1 MFGVASYVDRLTEK
15 HSDLVEVI
23 DDTEFLQSVASVK
36 VVACQAAAAI
46 TNRALQVCGGTGFS
60 RKHPIERYF
69 RDARAGSL
77 MGPADDILR
86 VLIGQRALGLP
97 YPWE

>member
-1 MFGVASYVDRLTEK
+1 
-15 HSDLVEVI
+15 
-23 DDTEFLQSVASVK
+23 VASVK
-36 VVACQAAAAI
+36 IVATQASAAVCSLAM
-46 TNRALQVCGGTGFS
+46 QVCGGIGFS

-69 RDARAGSL
+69 RDSRAGAV

-86 VLIGQRALGLP
+86 VLVGQRALGLP

>member
-1 MFGVASYVDRLTEK
+1 MDRLARK
-15 HSDLVEVI
+15 HGDLLEVI
-23 DDTEFLQSVASVK
+23 DHVEFLQAVASVK
-36 VVACQAAAAI
+36 VVACQAAAAV
-46 TNRALQVCGGTGFS
+46 TDKALQICGGTGFS
-60 RKHPIERYF
+60 RKHPVERYY

-86 VLIGQRALGLP
+86 VLVGQRALGLP

>member
-1 MFGVASYVDRLTEK
+1 
-15 HSDLVEVI
+15 
-23 DDTEFLQSVASVK
+23 
-36 VVACQAAAAI
+36 
-46 TNRALQVCGGTGFS
+46 LQVCGGTGYS
-60 RKHPIERYF
+60 RKNPVERYF
-69 RDARAGSL
+69 RDARAGAL